1 MTKVD
6 VQVKKITSS
15 TWQTPNRH
23 KTTWITFTLKL
34 CDQSTWQTIELTYT
48 KLRNRFIQCTV
59 HYHWPR
65 TRVKYRTC
73 TLYIQCTVHVEDLE
87 AKRKLCYKVARH
99 MTVILYT
106 GPRGKRT
113 EMAGRVEILGQE
125 LTGVEAG
132 QRAIHPTWNT
142 RALNKNQTE
151 GKAKVV
157 AASWGTELNAT
168 QPIILRMIRSKG
180 WIEEM
185 ILGGMDPLEKQMIVL
200 TQLQTTTLLKWM
212 FFPKIFFKSSLPQND

>member
-48 KLRNRFIQCTV
+48 KLSNRFIQCTV

-65 TRVKYRTC
+65 TRVIYRTC

-132 QRAIHPTWNT
+132 QRAIHPTWT
-142 RALNKNQTE
+142 REHWIRIRQ
-151 GKAKVV
+151 KAR
-157 AASWGTELNAT
+157 
-168 QPIILRMIRSKG
+168 QR
-180 WIEEM
+180 
-185 ILGGMDPLEKQMIVL
+185 
-200 TQLQTTTLLKWM
+200 
-212 FFPKIFFKSSLPQND
+212 SSLLVGGQNWMPHNPLFWGWLEARDE